1 MQPDARSRQLN
12 AVAPRPL
19 VELLQYPSLT
29 GSLLRCASQ
38 FLDFEFGEVVFH
50 QSDNCRGLYLI
61 LTGQFQ
67 RMTTRFGTRLKL
79 GLSCPGDI
87 VELASALSKDPHT
100 YTLSALSSGLAVM
113 LPIEALQRAFQR
125 YPPLQMQML
134 QELAREVSRA
144 YK

>member
-1 MQPDARSRQLN
+1 MQPDARSRQLD
-12 AVAPRPL
+12 ALAPRPL
-19 VELLQYPSLT
+19 VELMRCPSST
-29 GSLLRCASQ
+29 ASLLSCDSQ
-38 FLDFEFGEVVFH
+38 FFDFELGEVVFH

-67 RMTTRFGTRLKL
+67 RTTARFGKRLNL

-87 VELASALSKDPHT
+87 VELAAALSKDPHT
-100 YTLSALSSGLAVM
+100 YTLSALSSGAVVM
-113 LPIEALQRAFQR
+113 LPIEALRRAFQT